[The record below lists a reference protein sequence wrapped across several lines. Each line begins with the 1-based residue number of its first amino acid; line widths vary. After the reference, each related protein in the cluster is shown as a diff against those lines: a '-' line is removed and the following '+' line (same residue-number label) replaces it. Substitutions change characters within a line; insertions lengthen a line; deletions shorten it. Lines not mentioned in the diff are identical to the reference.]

1 VLTNHI
7 AAGQWCPCHL
17 YKKLELQPH
26 QAMKELTSAER
37 VLRVLRRQE
46 PDRIPHFEW
55 IIDRRVRDAICPGS
69 SMEEFTVR
77 MGLDAILTAPDYR
90 REQVGPNRFRN
101 EWGAIVE
108 YSTEEYGMPIGG
120 PIKTLADLEQYR
132 APDPRAAGRFASL
145 EKVVARYKGRL
156 AIGVHLND
164 VLSIPRNLMGF
175 ENLMAA
181 FGEQPELVRGLVA
194 LSVETNLELAKEA
207 ARRGADFVFTGDDY
221 ASTKGPFVSPRMFRE
236 MLAAPL
242 KRVITGF
249 KELGVLVIKH
259 TDGNI
264 LPILD
269 LIVDSGI
276 DALDPIDPISGL
288 DVGDVKRRFG
298 HRIALKG
305 NVDCAHTLTNGTEKQ
320 VVEETIDVIRK
331 AAEGGGLILS
341 SSNSIHSGVKPG
353 NYLAMWN
360 AIRTYGGY
368 PLQLNGW
375 EHLGAVAAF
384 S

>member
-1 VLTNHI
+1 
-7 AAGQWCPCHL
+7 
-17 YKKLELQPH
+17 
-26 QAMKELTSAER
+26 MTSAER
-37 VLRVLRRQE
+37 VRRVLQRQE

-55 IIDRRVRDAICPGS
+55 IIDRRVRHALCPGS

-90 REQVGPNRFRN
+90 REQIGPNRFRN
-101 EWGAIVE
+101 EWGTVLE
-108 YSTEEYGMPIGG
+108 YSAEEYGMPVDG
-120 PIKTLADLEQYR
+120 PIKTLADLEPYR
-132 APDPRAAGRFASL
+132 APDPHAPGRFASL
-145 EKVVARYKGRL
+145 EKVVQRYKGRL

-164 VLSIPRNLMGF
+164 VLSVPRNLMGF

-181 FGEQPELVRGLVA
+181 FGNEPELVRGLVE
-194 LSVETNLELAKEA
+194 LSVRTNLELAREA

-221 ASTKGPFVSPRMFRE
+221 AATERPFVSPRMFRE

-242 KRVITGF
+242 KRVVQGF
-249 KELGVLVIKH
+249 KELDLFVIKH

-269 LIVDSGI
+269 MIVDSGI
-276 DALDPIDPISGL
+276 DVLDPIDPVAGL
-288 DVGDVKRRFG
+288 DIGEMKRRHG
-298 HRIALKG
+298 HRLALKG
-305 NVDCAHTLTNGTEKQ
+305 NVDCAHTLTNGTEQQ
-320 VVEETIDVIRK
+320 VVAETIGVMRQ
-331 AAEGGGLILS
+331 AGEGGGLILS

-360 AIRTYGGY
+360 VIRAYGQY
-368 PLQLNGW
+368 PLRLDGW
-375 EHLGAVAAF
+375 DALGAVEAF